1 MDSSPPSAPVKRK
14 PSESRTTVT
23 YEFTKDPFLCQSYE
37 NPWGFFRKGKL
48 LEDMDALAGNIAF
61 KHCEKDDKVPLL
73 VRRRSG
79 GGERVEKREG
89 LWERES
95 HHMQYVSYSSTEFY
109 FLFCFRSHTPVPYPR

>member
-1 MDSSPPSAPVKRK
+1 MDSSHPGAPIRRK

-23 YEFTKDPFLCQSYE
+23 YAFTKDPFLCQSYE

-73 VRRRSG
+73 VRRSKG
-79 GGERVEKREG
+79 GGGCVEEKAG
-89 LWERES
+89 LVDKGKPS
-95 HHMQYVSYSSTEFY
+95 PAIV
-109 FLFCFRSHTPVPYPR
+109 

>member
-1 MDSSPPSAPVKRK
+1 MDCSPPSLPVERK

-61 KHCEKDDKVPLL
+61 KHCERDGKVPLL
-73 VRRRSG
+73 VSG
-79 GGERVEKREG
+79 CVGEGVCGRGRATTSCMSDK
-89 LWERES
+89 
-95 HHMQYVSYSSTEFY
+95 T
-109 FLFCFRSHTPVPYPR
+109 CA